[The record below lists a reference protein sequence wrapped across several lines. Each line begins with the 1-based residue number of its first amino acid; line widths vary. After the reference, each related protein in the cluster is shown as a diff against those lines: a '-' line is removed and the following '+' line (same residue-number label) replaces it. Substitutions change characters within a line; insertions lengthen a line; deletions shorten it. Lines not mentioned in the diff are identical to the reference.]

1 MNCSPNGIAERR
13 PASKVLGANKFQT
26 VYLYAERRSAHL
38 TRAFYDGLLIR
49 MRIAVGRF
57 SPSLVMPAF

>member
-1 MNCSPNGIAERR
+1 MGPLRDR
-13 PASKVLGANKFQT
+13 VPAKYAGSHESKIVSLN
-26 VYLYAERRSAHL
+26 AERRSAHL
-38 TRAFYDGLLIR
+38 TRAFYNGLFRR